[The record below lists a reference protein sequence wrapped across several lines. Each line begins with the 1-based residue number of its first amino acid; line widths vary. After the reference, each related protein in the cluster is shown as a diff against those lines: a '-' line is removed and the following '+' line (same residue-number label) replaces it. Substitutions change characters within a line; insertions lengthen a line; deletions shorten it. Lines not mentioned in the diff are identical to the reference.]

1 MATRAQAL
9 IPIAIAATI
18 VGIVGLATL
27 PNDAKLESVDFP
39 RSIISLDGKL
49 LDVQIADDNPRR
61 LRGLMFQEQLKY
73 NEGMILEFEKE
84 GVYPQWMLNL
94 QFPLDILWFDSAG
107 KIVHIEE
114 NIPPCNTALETRTCT
129 VTNPENT
136 SALYILE
143 LSAGYVQMFNVTLNS
158 ILNADVGQIN
168 FPRGTISLDGKFLE
182 VQIADDDERRTRGL
196 MFQEQLGYDEGMI
209 FNFEKDGVYSL
220 WMPNMQ
226 FPLDMIWFDS
236 EGRVVHI
243 EENVPP
249 CNTILEA
256 SCPAVKNSNTLALYV
271 LELAAGYVQMFDI
284 TADSVLEI
292 ISI

>member
-9 IPIAIAATI
+9 IPIAIAAAI

-27 PNDAKLESVDFP
+27 PNDAKLESVNFP
-39 RSIISLDGKL
+39 RGIISLDGKL
-49 LDVQIADDNPRR
+49 LDVQIADDGPRR
-61 LRGLMFQEQLKY
+61 LRGLMFQEQLEY

-114 NIPPCNTALETRTCT
+114 NIPPCKTALETRACT

-136 SALYILE
+136 PAMYILE
-143 LSAGYVQMFNVTLNS
+143 LSAGYVQMFNVTINS
-158 ILNADVGQIN
+158 VLNADIEQIN

-182 VQIADDDERRTRGL
+182 VQIADDNERRTRGL

-209 FNFEKDGVYSL
+209 FDFERDGVYSL

-226 FPLDMIWFDS
+226 FPLDILWFDS
-236 EGRVVHI
+236 EGHVVHI

-249 CNTILEA
+249 CNTA
-256 SCPAVKNSNTLALYV
+256 KMPCPTVKNSGTLAFYV